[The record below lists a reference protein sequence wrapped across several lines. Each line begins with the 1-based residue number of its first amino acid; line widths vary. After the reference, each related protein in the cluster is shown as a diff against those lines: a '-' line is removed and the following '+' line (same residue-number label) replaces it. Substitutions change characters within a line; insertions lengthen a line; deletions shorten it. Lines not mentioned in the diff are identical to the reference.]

1 MEVLIL
7 NFELNTR
14 LMNIK
19 QELRVSEESFII
31 ISNYLKCLGRDLFL
45 LNNSLEDDCSTISR
59 SISDSWLCQIESQL
73 DCNHKLISIVNK
85 MIEISSK
92 GESFAEMSK
101 FIDKIAEVDASIL
114 DANVDGTANRPV
126 DGLMPCVLPDEV
138 KQSVTQIEL
147 FSMKSPKNWQE
158 WNNRISSHIHT
169 VNEFVKLFPA
179 SHSFAS
185 LPCSL
190 SVILTQINR
199 VVKEQNKLENLLQ
212 VLTSGQKEHDYS
224 SVFGMDVVLIK
235 QQLKP
240 VPIAAGEEE

>member
-1 MEVLIL
+1 M
-7 NFELNTR
+7 NSELDKR

-19 QELRVSEESFII
+19 QELQISEESFII

-45 LNNSLEDDCSTISR
+45 VNNSLQDDCSTISR

-85 MIEISSK
+85 MIDISSR
-92 GESFAEMSK
+92 GGSFAEMSK
-101 FIDKIAEVDASIL
+101 FVDKIAEVDASIL
-114 DANVDGTANRPV
+114 DANVNGSANRPV
-126 DGLMPCVLPDEV
+126 DGLMPCLLPEEV
-138 KQSVTQIEL
+138 KQNVTQIEL
-147 FSMKSPKNWQE
+147 FSMTSPKNWHE
-158 WNNRISSHIHT
+158 WYLRITSHIDA

-199 VVKEQNKLENLLQ
+199 VVKEQSKFENLLQ
-212 VLTSGQKEHDYS
+212 VLTSGQEGHDYS
-224 SVFGMDVVLIK
+224 SVFGMDVILIK

-240 VPIAAGEEE
+240 VPIPAGEEE

>member
-1 MEVLIL
+1 MEGLIL
-7 NFELNTR
+7 NSELDKR

-19 QELRVSEESFII
+19 QELQISEESFII

-45 LNNSLEDDCSTISR
+45 VNRSLEDDCSTISR

-85 MIEISSK
+85 MIAISSQN
-92 GESFAEMSK
+92 ESFASMGK
-101 FIDKIAEVDASIL
+101 FVDKLAEVDASIL
-114 DANVDGTANRPV
+114 DANVNGSANRPV
-126 DGLMPCVLPDEV
+126 DGLMPCVLPDAV

-147 FSMKSPKNWQE
+147 FSMTSPKNWHE
-158 WNNRISSHIHT
+158 WNLRITDHINA

-199 VVKEQNKLENLLQ
+199 VIKEQSKLENLLQ
-212 VLTSGQKEHDYS
+212 VLTSGQESHDYS

-240 VPIAAGEEE
+240 VPIHVGEEE

>member
-1 MEVLIL
+1 M
-7 NFELNTR
+7 NSELDKR

-19 QELRVSEESFII
+19 QELQISEESFII

-45 LNNSLEDDCSTISR
+45 VNNSLQDDCSTISR

-73 DCNHKLISIVNK
+73 DCNHKFISIVNK
-85 MIEISSK
+85 MIDISSR

-114 DANVDGTANRPV
+114 DANVNGSANRPV
-126 DGLMPCVLPDEV
+126 DGLMPCLLPEDV
-138 KQSVTQIEL
+138 KQKVTQIEL
-147 FSMKSPKNWQE
+147 FSMTSPKNWHE
-158 WNNRISSHIHT
+158 WNLRIKSHIDA

-199 VVKEQNKLENLLQ
+199 AVTEQSKLENLLQ
-212 VLTSGQKEHDYS
+212 VLTSGQEGHDYS
-224 SVFGMDVVLIK
+224 SVFGMDVILIK

-240 VPIAAGEEE
+240 VPIPAGEEE

>member
-1 MEVLIL
+1 M
-7 NFELNTR
+7 NSELDKR

-19 QELRVSEESFII
+19 QELQISEESFII

-45 LNNSLEDDCSTISR
+45 VNNSLQDDCSTISR

-73 DCNHKLISIVNK
+73 DYNHKLISIVNK
-85 MIEISSK
+85 MIEISSR
-92 GESFAEMSK
+92 GGSFAEMSK
-101 FIDKIAEVDASIL
+101 FVDKIAEVDASIL
-114 DANVDGTANRPV
+114 DANVNGSANRPV
-126 DGLMPCVLPDEV
+126 DGLMPCLLPEEV
-138 KQSVTQIEL
+138 KQNVTQIEL
-147 FSMKSPKNWQE
+147 FSMTSPKNWHE
-158 WNNRISSHIHT
+158 WNLRITLHIDA

-199 VVKEQNKLENLLQ
+199 VVKEQSKFENLLQ
-212 VLTSGQKEHDYS
+212 VLTSGQEGHDYS
-224 SVFGMDVVLIK
+224 SVFGMDVILIK

-240 VPIAAGEEE
+240 VPISAGEEE

>member
-1 MEVLIL
+1 M
-7 NFELNTR
+7 NSELDKR

-19 QELRVSEESFII
+19 QELQISEESFII

-45 LNNSLEDDCSTISR
+45 VNNSLQDDCSTISR

-73 DCNHKLISIVNK
+73 DCNYKLISIVNK
-85 MIEISSK
+85 MIEISSR
-92 GESFAEMSK
+92 GESFAEMPK
-101 FIDKIAEVDASIL
+101 FVDKIAEVDASIL
-114 DANVDGTANRPV
+114 DANVNGSANRPV
-126 DGLMPCVLPDEV
+126 DGLMPCLLPEEV
-138 KQSVTQIEL
+138 KQNVTQIEL
-147 FSMKSPKNWQE
+147 FSMTSPKNWHE
-158 WNNRISSHIHT
+158 WNLRITSHICA

-199 VVKEQNKLENLLQ
+199 VVKEQSKLENLLQ
-212 VLTSGQKEHDYS
+212 VLTSGQEGHDYS
-224 SVFGMDVVLIK
+224 SVFGMDVILIK

-240 VPIAAGEEE
+240 VPIPAGEEE

>member
-1 MEVLIL
+1 M
-7 NFELNTR
+7 NSELDKR

-19 QELRVSEESFII
+19 QELQISEESFII
-31 ISNYLKCLGRDLFL
+31 IANYLKCLGRDLFL
-45 LNNSLEDDCSTISR
+45 VNRSLEDDCSTISR

-85 MIEISSK
+85 MIAISSQN
-92 GESFAEMSK
+92 ESFASMGK
-101 FIDKIAEVDASIL
+101 FVDKLAEVDASIL
-114 DANVDGTANRPV
+114 DANVNGSANRPV
-126 DGLMPCVLPDEV
+126 DGLMPCVLPDAV

-147 FSMKSPKNWQE
+147 FSMTSPKNWHE
-158 WNNRISSHIHT
+158 WNLRITDHINA

-199 VVKEQNKLENLLQ
+199 VVKEQSKLENLLQ
-212 VLTSGQKEHDYS
+212 VLTSGQEGHDYS

-240 VPIAAGEEE
+240 VPIHVGEEE

>member
-1 MEVLIL
+1 M
-7 NFELNTR
+7 NSELDKR

-19 QELRVSEESFII
+19 QELQISEESFII

-45 LNNSLEDDCSTISR
+45 VNRSLEDDCSTISR

-85 MIEISSK
+85 MIAISSQ
-92 GESFAEMSK
+92 GESFAGMSK
-101 FIDKIAEVDASIL
+101 FVDKLAEVDASIL
-114 DANVDGTANRPV
+114 DSNVNGSANRPV
-126 DGLMPCVLPDEV
+126 DGLMPCVLPDAV
-138 KQSVTQIEL
+138 RQNVTQIEL
-147 FSMKSPKNWQE
+147 FSMAPPKNWHE
-158 WNNRISSHIHT
+158 WNLRFTDHINA

-199 VVKEQNKLENLLQ
+199 VVKEQSKLENLLQ
-212 VLTSGQKEHDYS
+212 VLTSGQEGHDYS

-240 VPIAAGEEE
+240 VPIPAGEEE

>member
-1 MEVLIL
+1 M
-7 NFELNTR
+7 NSELDKR

-19 QELRVSEESFII
+19 QELQISEESFII

-45 LNNSLEDDCSTISR
+45 VNNSLQDDCSTISR

-85 MIEISSK
+85 MIDISSR
-92 GESFAEMSK
+92 GESFAEISK
-101 FIDKIAEVDASIL
+101 FVDKIAEVDASIL
-114 DANVDGTANRPV
+114 DANVNGSANRPV
-126 DGLMPCVLPDEV
+126 DGLMPCLLPEEV
-138 KQSVTQIEL
+138 KQNVTQIEL
-147 FSMKSPKNWQE
+147 FSMTSPENWHE
-158 WNNRISSHIHT
+158 WNLRIISHIDA

-199 VVKEQNKLENLLQ
+199 VVKEQSKFENLLQ
-212 VLTSGQKEHDYS
+212 VLTSGQEGHDYS
-224 SVFGMDVVLIK
+224 SVFGMDVILIK

-240 VPIAAGEEE
+240 VPIPAGEEE

>member
-1 MEVLIL
+1 M
-7 NFELNTR
+7 NSELNKR

-19 QELRVSEESFII
+19 HELHLSEESFII
-31 ISNYLKCLGRDLFL
+31 IENYLKCLGRDLYL
-45 LNNSLEDDCSTISR
+45 VNRSLEDDCSTISR

-92 GESFAEMSK
+92 RESFTEMSK
-101 FIDKIAEVDASIL
+101 FIDKIAEIDASIL
-114 DANVDGTANRPV
+114 DANVDGSANRPV

-147 FSMKSPKNWQE
+147 FSMSSPRNWHE
-158 WNNRISSHIHT
+158 WNLRITSHIHA

-199 VVKEQNKLENLLQ
+199 VVREQSKLENLLQ
-212 VLTSGQKEHDYS
+212 VLTSGQEGHDYS
-224 SVFGMDVVLIK
+224 SVFGMDVILIK

-240 VPIAAGEEE
+240 VPIPAGEEE

>member
-1 MEVLIL
+1 
-7 NFELNTR
+7 
-14 LMNIK
+14 MNIK
-19 QELRVSEESFII
+19 QELQISEESFII

-45 LNNSLEDDCSTISR
+45 VNNSLQDDCSTISR

-85 MIEISSK
+85 MIDISSR

-114 DANVDGTANRPV
+114 DANVNGSANRTV
-126 DGLMPCVLPDEV
+126 DGLMPCLLPEDV
-138 KQSVTQIEL
+138 KQNVTQIEL
-147 FSMKSPKNWQE
+147 FSMTSPKNWHE
-158 WNNRISSHIHT
+158 WNLRIKFHIDA

-199 VVKEQNKLENLLQ
+199 VVKEQSKLENLLQ
-212 VLTSGQKEHDYS
+212 VLTSGQESHDYS
-224 SVFGMDVVLIK
+224 SVFGMDVILIK

-240 VPIAAGEEE
+240 VPIPAGEEE

>member
-1 MEVLIL
+1 M
-7 NFELNTR
+7 NSELDKR

-19 QELRVSEESFII
+19 QELQISEESFII

-45 LNNSLEDDCSTISR
+45 VNNSLQDDCSTISR

-85 MIEISSK
+85 MIDISSR

-101 FIDKIAEVDASIL
+101 FVDKIAEVDASIL
-114 DANVDGTANRPV
+114 DANVNGSANRPV
-126 DGLMPCVLPDEV
+126 DGLMPCLLPEEV
-138 KQSVTQIEL
+138 KQNVTQIEL
-147 FSMKSPKNWQE
+147 FSMTSPKNWHE
-158 WNNRISSHIHT
+158 WNLRITLHIDA

-199 VVKEQNKLENLLQ
+199 VVKEQSKFENLLQ
-212 VLTSGQKEHDYS
+212 VLTSGQEGHDYS
-224 SVFGMDVVLIK
+224 SVFGMDVILIK

-240 VPIAAGEEE
+240 VPISAGEEE